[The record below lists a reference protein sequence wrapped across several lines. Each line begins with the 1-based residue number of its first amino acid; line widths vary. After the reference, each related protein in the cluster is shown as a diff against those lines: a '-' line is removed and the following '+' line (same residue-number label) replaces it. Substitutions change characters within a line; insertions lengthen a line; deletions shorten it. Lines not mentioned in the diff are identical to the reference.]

1 MIQQLIQKSKS
12 STLTTTTYTMYVVIT
27 RKHEYNEEIL
37 RGNIFLVNLREY
49 YYDFATKLNFIVKS

>member
-37 RGNIFLVNLREY
+37 RGNMNITRKY
-49 YYDFATKLNFIVKS
+49 YEEIYSS